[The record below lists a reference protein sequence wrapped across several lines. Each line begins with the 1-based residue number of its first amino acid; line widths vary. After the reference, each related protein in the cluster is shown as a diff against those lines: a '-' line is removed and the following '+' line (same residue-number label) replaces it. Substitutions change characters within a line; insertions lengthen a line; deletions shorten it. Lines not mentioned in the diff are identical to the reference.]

1 MIIIGFLLTFS
12 DVKPLDEKAPTLFD
26 QVKTHLYDTGKSAW
40 NNYISPNLLK
50 GLQDDENK
58 KFQNQFTSFN
68 DSVYDTANKVR
79 DSEYFVQMYYQICFS
94 KSYLN
99 FFVLLP
105 YTRQKMTW
113 LLLKNNFSPL
123 QNETLR
129 EI

>member
-1 MIIIGFLLTFS
+1 MIIIGFSLPFS
-12 DVKPLDEKAPTLFD
+12 DVQPLDEKAPTLFD

-40 NNYISPNLLK
+40 NNYISPNLPK

-94 KSYLN
+94 KSYLY
-99 FFVLLP
+99 FFVL
-105 YTRQKMTW
+105 
-113 LLLKNNFSPL
+113 
-123 QNETLR
+123 
-129 EI
+129 